1 MILVWLNEEIGISSV
16 ISIRYLHGSYAS
28 ILATNGLMKRE
39 IINSYESKI
48 FQYSCAFVSYLFK
61 NHIDLLSE
69 VYPERS
75 SGSPLSLA

>member
-28 ILATNGLMKRE
+28 ILATNGLMKKE
-39 IINSYESKI
+39 IMNLYESK
-48 FQYSCAFVSYLFK
+48 LFK
-61 NHIDLLSE
+61 TLVHLKLTFFENNSDLLSE